1 MEIRNRDAEVV
12 ARSGLKLGLALLG
25 LLACGVAAGQEGK
38 GHPALTDRWTLQLG
52 AYVPEVDTIAYLNS
66 ASGARGT
73 SISFEED
80 LNLTDRKTMPAILA
94 GVRLGER
101 WKVEAEFFSLHRSGS
116 RTINK
121 TINWGDN
128 AYPIGATVSSEFNSD
143 IYRLSV
149 GYSFIKDSRREL
161 GVALGLHV
169 TEFETALSAA
179 GVGANSNDTLAP
191 LPTIGAYGAY
201 AFTPK
206 WLLSGRLDYFS
217 LNYDEYEGTL
227 VNLTFGVDYRFSR
240 HFGVGLGFRHVDY
253 DVTLTKPRFNGGIQ
267 YKFNGPVF
275 YAVTSF

>member
-1 MEIRNRDAEVV
+1 METRNRDTEVA

-25 LLACGVAAGQEGK
+25 FLACGLAAGQDGK
-38 GHPALTDRWTLQLG
+38 GHPGLTDRWTFQLG
-52 AYVPEVDTIAYLNS
+52 AYVPKVDTIAYLNS

-80 LNLTDRKTMPAILA
+80 LNLTDRKTMPALLA
-94 GVRLGER
+94 AVRLGER
-101 WKVEAEFFSLHRSGS
+101 WKVEAEYFSLHRSGS
-116 RTINK
+116 RSINR

-128 AYPIGATVSSEFNSD
+128 TYPIASTVSSEFDSD

-149 GYSFIKDSRREL
+149 GYSFVKDSQREL
-161 GVALGLHV
+161 GAALGLHV
-169 TEFETALSAA
+169 TEFNTALSSA
-179 GVGANSNDTLAP
+179 GVGSNSNDTLAP
-191 LPTIGAYGAY
+191 LPTIGVYGAY
-201 AFTPK
+201 AITPK
-206 WLLSGRLDYFS
+206 WLLSGRLDYFT
-217 LNYDEYEGTL
+217 LDYDEYEGTL

-253 DVTLTKPRFNGGIQ
+253 DVTVTDTRYNGGIQ